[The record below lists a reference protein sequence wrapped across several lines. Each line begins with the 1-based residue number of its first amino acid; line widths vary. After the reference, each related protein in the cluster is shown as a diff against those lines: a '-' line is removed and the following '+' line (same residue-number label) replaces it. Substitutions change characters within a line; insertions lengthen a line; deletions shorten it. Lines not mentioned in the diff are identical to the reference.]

1 MNFFGTIRPRNIGLI
16 FIWPLIVLAGYF
28 FWTKE
33 PFVLTQ
39 TGSSWVDAWSFTD
52 IYDQGKSTIKLD
64 TATTGKNTR
73 FVYTLK
79 SGYQYPYVGLNFLM
93 NKDSLPDLK
102 RYDYVR
108 IKIRATLGSRLPI
121 VIGLWQDKNTKPNG
135 IRFMEY
141 ILPVNK
147 EWNTVDIDFSK
158 FRTPEWWLITND
170 VKEKELSDPDF
181 SKMRFLNVQ
190 SCQILGNDKEDV
202 IEIEELSLRVDMT
215 YFYLISAFLTILYYS
230 TLLFLVFG
238 KKGKQSVVFS
248 YVKTEAVSHSVKEE
262 ETVFAFITSH
272 YEQQNLSILDI
283 QNGTGISE
291 AKISAIIKNKSG
303 LTFKQFLNKLRLT
316 ESKRLLLETDLQISE
331 IAYKV
336 GYSNVSH
343 FNRIF
348 KEVESCTPN
357 DFRRSISSK

>member
-1 MNFFGTIRPRNIGLI
+1 MGVNRPFKLGLI
-16 FIWPLIVLAGYF
+16 LVWPLVLVLVYF
-28 FWTKE
+28 FYTKE
-33 PFVLTQ
+33 PFVLTKYANE
-39 TGSSWVDAWSFTD
+39 SVNAWSFTD
-52 IYDQGKSTIKLD
+52 TLDGGTSKIKFDTSTSD
-64 TATTGKNTR
+64 RHTR

-79 SGYQYPYVGLNFLM
+79 SGYQYPYVGINFLM

-108 IKIRATLGSRLPI
+108 IKIKATQGSRLPI
-121 VIGLWQDKNTKPNG
+121 VIGLWQGENIKPNG
-135 IRFMEY
+135 SRFMEY
-141 ILPVNK
+141 ILPVGK
-147 EWNTVDIDFSK
+147 EWNTVDVDFSR
-158 FRTPEWWLITND
+158 FRTPEWWLMTNGA
-170 VKEKELSDPDF
+170 KEKELSDPDF

-190 SCQILGNDKEDV
+190 SCQILGNDKEDM
-202 IEIEELSLRVDMT
+202 IEIEEVSLRVDMT
-215 YFYLISAFLTILYYS
+215 YFCLIAVFLTIFYYAVF
-230 TLLFLVFG
+230 LFLVFG

-262 ETVFAFITSH
+262 EAVFAFITSN
-272 YEQQNLSILDI
+272 YEQQSLSIIDI

-316 ESKRLLLETDLQISE
+316 ESKRLLLETDLQVSE

-348 KEVESCTPN
+348 KEVELCTPN
-357 DFRRSISSK
+357 DFRKQTSVK